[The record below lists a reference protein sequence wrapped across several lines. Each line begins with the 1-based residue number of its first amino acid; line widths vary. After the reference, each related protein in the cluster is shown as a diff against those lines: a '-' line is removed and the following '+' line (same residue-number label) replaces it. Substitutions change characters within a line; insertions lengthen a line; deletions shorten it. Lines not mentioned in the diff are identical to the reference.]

1 VKRMSALGHKRTCA
15 AHKLMSALGPIA
27 DIAAKS
33 KKKKANGAAAY
44 AARVMSALPLKADI
58 QKRDA

>member
-1 VKRMSALGHKRTCA
+1 
-15 AHKLMSALGPIA
+15 MSALGPIA